1 MSPGIAVNNPENG
14 FSKKMSSSKSS
25 FSVDSFGVTCSSPKS
40 SETVVDSS
48 LSTSL
53 ASLVSSFKELA
64 KFWSPLSALSN

>member
-1 MSPGIAVNNPENG
+1 MSPGIAANNPENG

-48 LSTSL
+48 LSTSFV
-53 ASLVSSFKELA
+53 SLVSSFKELA
-64 KFWSPLSALSN
+64 RFWSPLSALSN